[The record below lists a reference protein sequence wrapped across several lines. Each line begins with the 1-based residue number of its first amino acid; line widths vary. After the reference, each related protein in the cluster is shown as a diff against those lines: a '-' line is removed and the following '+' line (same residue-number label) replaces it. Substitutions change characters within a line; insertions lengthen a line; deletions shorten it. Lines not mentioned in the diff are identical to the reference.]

1 MFLFDKKEFDLIDL
15 LTAGGE
21 VTLANV
27 LLILF
32 VSCIAGLYIYLIYK
46 NFCKA
51 EFYSKD
57 MNITMACMP
66 VVVAAI
72 MIAMQSNLIVS
83 LGMVGALSIV
93 RFRTAVKNP
102 LDLLYLFWTISAGII
117 CGVGLFPLCGLLC
130 ILMTLLLYVLGRIP
144 SNSAPQLLI
153 VNADKEISSKTVS
166 DCVAAKTSKYKQKS
180 VVVKNGNKELIYQ
193 VRVKSVDELVD
204 SIEKLENVKSVTC
217 IEHEGEMRA

>member
-21 VTLANV
+21 VSLTNTLI
-27 LLILF
+27 ILF
-32 VSCIAGLYIYLIYK
+32 VACIVGLYIYLIYK
-46 NFCKA
+46 NFSKA

-57 MNITMACMP
+57 MNITMAGMT

-93 RFRTAVKNP
+93 RFRTAIKNP

-130 ILMTLLLYVLGRIP
+130 VLMTLLLYVLGRIP
-144 SNSAPQLLI
+144 NNSAPQLLI
-153 VNADKEISSKTVS
+153 VNATKEVDAKTVT
-166 DCVAAKTSKYKQKS
+166 DCVSKNTKKFKQKS

-193 VRVKSVDELVD
+193 VRVSSVDELVNA
-204 SIEKLENVKSVTC
+204 IEKIENVKSVTC
-217 IEHEGEMRA
+217 LEHEGEMRV

>member
-1 MFLFDKKEFDLIDL
+1 
-15 LTAGGE
+15 
-21 VTLANV
+21 
-27 LLILF
+27 
-32 VSCIAGLYIYLIYK
+32 
-46 NFCKA
+46 
-51 EFYSKD
+51 
-57 MNITMACMP
+57 MACMT

-144 SNSAPQLLI
+144 NNSAPQLLI

-166 DCVAAKTSKYKQKS
+166 DCVAANTSKFKQKC
-180 VVVKNGNKELIYQ
+180 VIVKNGNKELIYQ

-217 IEHEGEMRA
+217 IEHEGEMRAQQFCFVAGWHVVPALISLVAA

>member
-57 MNITMACMP
+57 MNITMACMT

-144 SNSAPQLLI
+144 NNSAPQLLI

-166 DCVAAKTSKYKQKS
+166 DCVSAKTSKFKQKS

-217 IEHEGEMRA
+217 IEHEGEMRV

>member
-57 MNITMACMP
+57 MNITMACMT

-93 RFRTAVKNP
+93 RFRTAVT
-102 LDLLYLFWTISAGII
+102 LDL
-117 CGVGLFPLCGLLC
+117 
-130 ILMTLLLYVLGRIP
+130 
-144 SNSAPQLLI
+144 
-153 VNADKEISSKTVS
+153 
-166 DCVAAKTSKYKQKS
+166 
-180 VVVKNGNKELIYQ
+180 
-193 VRVKSVDELVD
+193 
-204 SIEKLENVKSVTC
+204 
-217 IEHEGEMRA
+217 

>member
-1 MFLFDKKEFDLIDL
+1 MFDKKEFDLIDL

-57 MNITMACMP
+57 MNITMACMT

-144 SNSAPQLLI
+144 NNSAPQLLI

-166 DCVAAKTSKYKQKS
+166 DCVAAKTSKFMQKS

>member
-1 MFLFDKKEFDLIDL
+1 MFLFDKKEFDLIEL

-21 VTLANV
+21 VTLTNM

-32 VSCIAGLYIYLIYK
+32 VSCVVGLYIYLIYK

-57 MNITMACMP
+57 MNITIACMT

-93 RFRTAVKNP
+93 RFRTAIKNP

-130 ILMTLLLYVLGRIP
+130 VLMTLLLFVLGKIP
-144 SNSAPQLLI
+144 NNSAPQLLI
-153 VNADKEISSKTVS
+153 VNVSKDADTKAVTDAVSSNSK
-166 DCVAAKTSKYKQKS
+166 KYKQKS
-180 VVVKNGNKELIYQ
+180 VVIKNGTKELIYQ
-193 VRVKSVDELVD
+193 VRVQSVDELV
-204 SIEKLENVKSVTC
+204 SSLEKLENVNSVTC
-217 IEHEGEMRA
+217 LEHDGELRT